1 MGQFIQVNG
10 DYNIKTAEGANIT
23 LDTGAKVGNVYVTG
37 NLTVEG
43 TTLTVEATNLD
54 VQDNII
60 TVNKGETSPTGIT
73 LRYAGIEVDRGP
85 VETRSAFV
93 FDENDN
99 TWNIGYGSG
108 GSYSFVD
115 SNLRVTAILTS
126 VDNGQAGDLT
136 LIGTGTGVVKVAG
149 TTDYEDQVTDD
160 DDIPNKRY
168 VDVAIQTSPTFQIK
182 RDNTRVI
189 AFDSTDPIDPLLF
202 PIGPYISQ
210 PAENQAAVIVDD
222 TSVAVFYQN
231 RVTVAGLSI
240 FSELSTPNGTTDA
253 SVIQATNTNGNIK
266 LETNGSGKVQISYA
280 MQFDQIGL
288 TPASV
293 TGSSL
298 LYGGSVNAGTTGLY
312 VVNTTKTDELV
323 SKSRALL
330 FSMIF

>member
-10 DYNIKTAEGANIT
+10 DYNIKTAEGANIV

-60 TVNKGETSPTGIT
+60 TVNKGENSPTGVT

-99 TWNIGYGSG
+99 TWNIGYGAG
-108 GSYSFVD
+108 GSYTFVD

-149 TTDYEDQVTDD
+149 TNNYEDQVTDD

-189 AFDSTDPIDPLLF
+189 AFDNTDPIDPLLF
-202 PIGPYISQ
+202 PIGPYITQ
-210 PAENQAAVIVDD
+210 PSENQAAVIVDD

-293 TGSSL
+293 TGASL

-312 VVNTTKTDELV
+312 VVNTAKTDELV
-323 SKSRALL
+323 SKNRALL